1 MFVREHT
8 PRNARVPTLEASN
21 QVQIDDL
28 VQRNRALE
36 QANKNLE
43 GQLYSEQRRNKEALA
58 EIQEQLRRERQESRE
73 GCDVLISC
81 HRLVNL
87 RTLSDLETVKTKF
100 LQEQEV
106 TRQEKKQ
113 RLQRDTQI
121 LNFQIREGELEDT
134 IARLKNETGDILSR
148 CGVVIANLRRSLS
161 TESKTRLAQISGLE
175 KEKDEIQVNI
185 TFDQCEF

>member
-43 GQLYSEQRRNKEALA
+43 GQLHTEQRRNKEVLA
-58 EIQEQLRRERQESRE
+58 EIQEQLHRERQESRE

-106 TRQEKKQ
+106 TRQEKQQ

-121 LNFQIREGELEDT
+121 LNFQIREGDLEDT
-134 IARLKNETGDILSR
+134 ISRLKHETGDILAR
-148 CGVVIANLRRSLS
+148 CGAVIVGLRRRLS
-161 TESKTRLAQISGLE
+161 TENKTRLAQMSALE
-175 KEKDEIQVNI
+175 NEKDEIQVNI
-185 TFDQCEF
+185 IFNRCEF